1 MKKLITL
8 LEILSLNSV
17 EKEMS
22 EALDVYDN
30 VNFKD
35 NVVGNSAPSR
45 DNINTALLQD
55 VQTAAKVAGVK
66 VDITTAV
73 SGHKPGS
80 RHESGNAV
88 DIAIINDKAVSL
100 ANRIYADKLVD
111 ALVKMGYQKNVEVGY
126 SKAVLTFGFKGHDNH
141 VHVSNK
147 DGQPS
152 KYNKDDISSPKSV
165 STSGGTTTSVD
176 QSTSG
181 DQSTSDSTNG
191 ITDYK
196 SVASNMFDNA
206 LKTGIKQIGVQ
217 TESRLDRDINKIKKL
232 LKWYNL

>member
-8 LEILSLNSV
+8 LEISSLNSV

-35 NVVGNSAPSR
+35 NVVGKSTPSR

-73 SGHKPGS
+73 SGHDSGT

-100 ANRIYADKLVD
+100 SNRTDADKFVD
-111 ALVKMGYQKNVEVGY
+111 ALVKMGYQKNVESGN

-152 KYNKDDISSPKSV
+152 KYNKDGVSSPE
-165 STSGGTTTSVD
+165 
-176 QSTSG
+176 
-181 DQSTSDSTNG
+181 SDSTTTYVDGQPELGGDLLSAG
-191 ITDYK
+191 ISK
-196 SVASNMFDNA
+196 IMSLNNENFFKNKRILESINR
-206 LKTGIKQIGVQ
+206 IK
-217 TESRLDRDINKIKKL
+217 NL
-232 LKWYNL
+232 L

>member
-100 ANRIYADKLVD
+100 ANRIDADKLVD

-152 KYNKDDISSPKSV
+152 KYNKDVVSSPESV
-165 STSGGTTTSVD
+165 STSGDTT
-176 QSTSG
+176 TSG
-181 DQSTSDSTNG
+181 DQSSSPTTNSSSGEFDTIAQNIQNG
-191 ITDYK
+191 ILGSLTSAAVMK
-196 SVASNMFDNA
+196 ESVS
-206 LKTGIKQIGVQ
+206 LKEQRLINNIK
-217 TESRLDRDINKIKKL
+217 KIKKL
-232 LKWYNL
+232 L

>member
-100 ANRIYADKLVD
+100 ANRIDADKLVD

-152 KYNKDDISSPKSV
+152 KDNKAVVSSPESV
-165 STSGGTTTSVD
+165 STSGDTT
-176 QSTSG
+176 TSG
-181 DQSTSDSTNG
+181 DQSSSPTTNSSSGEFDTIAQNIQNG
-191 ITDYK
+191 ILGSLTSAAVMK
-196 SVASNMFDNA
+196 ESVS
-206 LKTGIKQIGVQ
+206 LKEQRLINNIKK
-217 TESRLDRDINKIKKL
+217 INKL
-232 LKWYNL
+232 L

>member
-1 MKKLITL
+1 M
-8 LEILSLNSV
+8 EILSLNSV

-35 NVVGNSAPSR
+35 NVVGNSTPSR

-100 ANRIYADKLVD
+100 ANRIDADKLVD

-126 SKAVLTFGFKGHDNH
+126 SKAVLTFGFKGHDDH

-152 KYNKDDISSPKSV
+152 KYNKDGVSSPESV
-165 STSGGTTTSVD
+165 STSGDTT
-176 QSTSG
+176 TSG
-181 DQSTSDSTNG
+181 DQSSSTTTNSSSGEFDTIAQNIQNG
-191 ITDYK
+191 ILGSLTSAAIMK
-196 SVASNMFDNA
+196 ESVS
-206 LKTGIKQIGVQ
+206 LKEQRLINNIK
-217 TESRLDRDINKIKKL
+217 KIKKL
-232 LKWYNL
+232 L

>member
-8 LEILSLNSV
+8 L

-35 NVVGNSAPSR
+35 NVVGKSAPSR

-73 SGHKPGS
+73 SGHNSGT

-88 DIAIINDKAVSL
+88 DIAIINNKAVSL
-100 ANRIYADKLVD
+100 SNRDDADKLVD
-111 ALVKMGYQKNVEVGY
+111 ALVKMGYQKNVESGNP
-126 SKAVLTFGFKGHDNH
+126 KAVLTFGFKGHNNH

-152 KYNKDDISSPKSV
+152 KYNKDGVSSPE
-165 STSGGTTTSVD
+165 
-176 QSTSG
+176 
-181 DQSTSDSTNG
+181 SDSTTTYVDGKPELGGDLLSAG
-191 ITDYK
+191 ISK
-196 SVASNMFDNA
+196 IMSLNNENFFKNKRILESINR
-206 LKTGIKQIGVQ
+206 IK
-217 TESRLDRDINKIKKL
+217 NL
-232 LKWYNL
+232 L

>member
-100 ANRIYADKLVD
+100 ANRIDADKLVD

-152 KYNKDDISSPKSV
+152 KYNNDGVSSPASV
-165 STSGGTTTSVD
+165 STSGGTTTS
-176 QSTSG
+176 G
-181 DQSTSDSTNG
+181 DQSTSDTTG
-191 ITDYK
+191 GVTDYK
-196 SVASNMFDNA
+196 AVASNMFDNA
-206 LKTGIKQIGVQ
+206 LKTGLNKIGVQ

-232 LKWYNL
+232 LK

>member
-8 LEILSLNSV
+8 L

-35 NVVGNSAPSR
+35 NVVGKSAPSR

-73 SGHKPGS
+73 SGHNSGT

-88 DIAIINDKAVSL
+88 DIAIINNKAVSL
-100 ANRIYADKLVD
+100 SNRDDADKFVN
-111 ALVKMGYQKNVEVGY
+111 ALVQLGYKKNVESGNPK
-126 SKAVLTFGFKGHDNH
+126 SVLTFGFKGHNNH

-147 DGQPS
+147 
-152 KYNKDDISSPKSV
+152 
-165 STSGGTTTSVD
+165 GGTS
-176 QSTSG
+176 
-181 DQSTSDSTNG
+181 STNKKSKEEKSKEEKPESSAETFASKFLSDI
-191 ITDYK
+191 ITK
-196 SVASNMFDNA
+196 AAKPIFGFN
-206 LKTGIKQIGVQ
+206 
-217 TESRLDRDINKIKKL
+217 ESKEKRILLNIEKIK
-232 LKWYNL
+232 NLIK

>member
-100 ANRIYADKLVD
+100 ANRIDADKLVD

-152 KYNKDDISSPKSV
+152 KYNNDGVSSPESV
-165 STSGGTTTSVD
+165 STSGDTT
-176 QSTSG
+176 TSG
-181 DQSTSDSTNG
+181 DQSSSTTTNSSSGEFDTIAQNIQNG
-191 ITDYK
+191 ILGSLTSAAVMK
-196 SVASNMFDNA
+196 ESVS
-206 LKTGIKQIGVQ
+206 LKEQRLINNIK
-217 TESRLDRDINKIKKL
+217 KIKKL
-232 LKWYNL
+232 L